1 MTAAPE
7 MTVKTLLLVPCL
19 LLALGGVAYAGD
31 DPAGE
36 TPRKDAP
43 KADEKKE
50 EPKAA
55 EEAPEFATIDK
66 RAPEF
71 ALKNAKG
78 DEVKLS
84 SFADKFVVIEW
95 VNFDCPYVR
104 KHYDGGAMNATR
116 KKYAEKGVVWL
127 QICSSAP
134 GKEGHFSGETLTKR
148 IEKEGCDAAAYLI
161 DEDGAVG
168 QKYKARVTPHMFV
181 IDKKGVLRYQGAI
194 DSVKSAKKEDIEGA
208 TNYVAAALDEL
219 LADKTV
225 STKENK
231 PYG

>member
-1 MTAAPE
+1 M
-7 MTVKTLLLVPCL
+7 KYLLLVPCL
-19 LLALGGVAYAGD
+19 LLACTSVVFAGD

-36 TPRKDAP
+36 AP
-43 KADEKKE
+43 KKEEPKAEEKKE
-50 EPKAA
+50 EPKA
-55 EEAPEFATIDK
+55 EEPEFATIDK

-71 ALKNAKG
+71 TLKNAKG

-84 SFADKFVVIEW
+84 GFADKIVVIEW
-95 VNFDCPYVR
+95 INFDCPYVR

-127 QICSSAP
+127 LVCSSAP
-134 GKEGHFSGETLTKR
+134 GKEGHFTGEALTTR
-148 IEKEGCDAAAYLI
+148 IEKEGCDAACYLI
-161 DEDGAVG
+161 DEDGKVG
-168 QKYKARVTPHMFV
+168 LKYKARTTPHMFV

-208 TNYVAAALDEL
+208 TNYVSAALDEV

-225 STKENK
+225 STKETK

>member
-1 MTAAPE
+1 M
-7 MTVKTLLLVPCL
+7 KYLLLVPCL
-19 LLALGGVAYAGD
+19 LLACTSVVFAGD

-36 TPRKDAP
+36 AP
-43 KADEKKE
+43 KNEEPKAEEKKE
-50 EPKAA
+50 EPKA
-55 EEAPEFATIDK
+55 EEPEFATIDK

-71 ALKNAKG
+71 TLKNAKG

-84 SFADKFVVIEW
+84 GFADKIVVIEW
-95 VNFDCPYVR
+95 INFDCPYVR

-127 QICSSAP
+127 LVCSSAP
-134 GKEGHFSGETLTKR
+134 GKEGHFTGEALTTR
-148 IEKEGCDAAAYLI
+148 IEKEGCDAACYLI
-161 DEDGAVG
+161 DEDGKVG
-168 QKYKARVTPHMFV
+168 LKSKARTTPHMFV

-208 TNYVAAALDEL
+208 TNYVSAALDEV

-225 STKENK
+225 STKETK

>member
-1 MTAAPE
+1 M
-7 MTVKTLLLVPCL
+7 KYLLLVPCL
-19 LLALGGVAYAGD
+19 LLACTSFIYAGD

-36 TPRKDAP
+36 TPKKEEP
-43 KADEKKE
+43 KAEEKKE
-50 EPKAA
+50 EPKVV

-66 RAPEF
+66 KAPDF
-71 ALKNAKG
+71 TLKNAKG
-78 DEVKLS
+78 EDVKLS
-84 SFADKFVVIEW
+84 SFADKIIVLQW
-95 VNFDCPYVR
+95 NNYDCPYVK
-104 KHYDGGAMNATR
+104 KHYEGGNMTGLE
-116 KKYAEKGVVWL
+116 KKYREKGVVWL

-134 GKEGHFSGETLTKR
+134 GKEGHFTGEALTER
-148 IEKEGCDAAAYLI
+148 IKKEGDDAAFYLI
-161 DEDGAVG
+161 DEEGNVG
-168 QKYKARVTPHMFV
+168 RKYKARCTPHMFV

-194 DSVKSAKKEDIEGA
+194 ASVKSAKKEDIEGA

>member
-1 MTAAPE
+1 M
-7 MTVKTLLLVPCL
+7 KYLLLLPCL
-19 LLALGGVAYAGD
+19 LLAGTSFIHAGD

-36 TPRKDAP
+36 TRKKDAP
-43 KADEKKE
+43 KAEEKKDGPKAE
-50 EPKAA
+50 EPD
-55 EEAPEFATIDK
+55 FATIDK
-66 RAPEF
+66 KAPDF
-71 ALKNAKG
+71 TLKNAKG

-84 SFADKFVVIEW
+84 SFADKYVVLEW
-95 VNFDCPYVR
+95 INFDCPYVR

-134 GKEGHFSGETLTKR
+134 GKEGHFSGETLIKR
-148 IEKEGCDAAAYLI
+148 IEKEGCDAANYLI
-161 DEDGAVG
+161 DEDGEVG
-168 QKYKARVTPHMFV
+168 QKYRARTTPHMFV
-181 IDKKGVLRYQGAI
+181 IDKAGTLRYQGAI

-219 LADKTV
+219 LADKAVT
-225 STKENK
+225 TKETK

>member
-1 MTAAPE
+1 M
-7 MTVKTLLLVPCL
+7 KYLLLVPCL
-19 LLALGGVAYAGD
+19 LLTCTSVVFAGD

-36 TPRKDAP
+36 AP
-43 KADEKKE
+43 KNEEPKAEEKKE
-50 EPKAA
+50 EPKA
-55 EEAPEFATIDK
+55 EEPEFATIDK

-71 ALKNAKG
+71 TLKNAKG

-84 SFADKFVVIEW
+84 GFADKIVVIEW
-95 VNFDCPYVR
+95 INFDCPYVR

-127 QICSSAP
+127 LVCSSAP
-134 GKEGHFSGETLTKR
+134 GKEGHFTGEALTTR
-148 IEKEGCDAAAYLI
+148 IEKEGCDAACYLI
-161 DEDGAVG
+161 DEDGKVG
-168 QKYKARVTPHMFV
+168 LKYKARTTPHMFV

-208 TNYVAAALDEL
+208 TNYVSAALDEV

-225 STKENK
+225 STKETK